1 MENVL
6 SSLQF
11 ESDIKQSDQNKT
23 KWNLNDLKN
32 KYDSGALLAGMGDGE
47 GSVHDFI
54 IKLSNVFSMIARS
67 RQKTTDQKLLD
78 LVKTSLL
85 LYLDSL
91 NIKKDNIKDNAEI
104 ISTIHGFINQFVENG
119 KYEDRLYGN
128 QS

>member
-11 ESDIKQSDQNKT
+11 ETESEQPTNKKDT
-23 KWNLNDLKN
+23 KWNLIDLRN
-32 KYDSGALLAGMGDGE
+32 KYDSGALLAGMGDSE
-47 GSVHDFI
+47 GSVQDFI
-54 IKLSNVFSMIARS
+54 IKLSNVFSTIAKS
-67 RQKTTDQKLLD
+67 RQKVIDQKLLD

-104 ISTIHGFINQFVENG
+104 ISTIHGFVNQFVENG
-119 KYEDRLYGN
+119 KYEDRL
-128 QS
+128 

>member
-11 ESDIKQSDQNKT
+11 ETVSEQPVQKKNT
-23 KWNLNDLKN
+23 KWNLIDLKN
-32 KYDSGALLAGMGDGE
+32 KYDSGALLAGMGDSE
-47 GSVHDFI
+47 GSVQDFI
-54 IKLSNVFSMIARS
+54 VKLSNVFSTIAKS
-67 RQKTTDQKLLD
+67 RQKVVDQKLLD

-85 LYLDSL
+85 LYLDFL

-119 KYEDRLYGN
+119 KYEDRL
-128 QS
+128 